1 MTGRHASGGAQV
13 GLTGSTGSAVAAAPT
28 TAPGPGAELPAEPAS
43 VTGPGVTEPAVTEPA
58 VTQPAVT
65 QPAVP
70 EPRPAADDGS
80 ALNPAT
86 TDAVSAKRLAAAT
99 RWMVAGRLVT
109 QASRLL
115 VSVVL
120 ARLLSPE
127 AFGVVAVAM
136 TTIVAL
142 EVVKDLGTGAAVI
155 QRPTVDQRLLSS
167 VFYLNIVGGLV
178 AAGLMVAGAPLIA
191 DFFDVPASAPVVRAF
206 ALVIAI
212 GGLTQVHHAMLRRS
226 MRFNAVASVEMA
238 AALTTGVLS
247 IGLALGG
254 LGVWSMVW
262 GNVAGAAAGSLM
274 AWLRSGWKPSRMFGF
289 GPLREIAGFSAHTAG
304 YNVTTFLLQN
314 TDKLLVGRWLGTAPL
329 GVYSLAQRTI
339 SYPLESI
346 SRVLMTVLFP
356 AFARAQDDDDLLRKG
371 YTRAAGAVAFV
382 TLPVMV
388 GAAAVSEPLVRTVL
402 GRHWEDLIPLMWFMA
417 PAGALGALLSCVNTL
432 YSAKGRAD
440 WMFRW
445 GLASGAFTLGGF
457 AVGLQWGLQGLAIA
471 YLAVN
476 VIQVPVGY
484 ALVLRLIDMPLSAMA
499 RALAPYFA
507 MTALMAAAAWGTA
520 FGLQEAGVGSATQ
533 LAAGVVAGVV
543 VYGGLTLWWR
553 PAAFKDVLTLIRHRG

>member
-1 MTGRHASGGAQV
+1 MPAPPASG
-13 GLTGSTGSAVAAAPT
+13 
-28 TAPGPGAELPAEPAS
+28 
-43 VTGPGVTEPAVTEPA
+43 
-58 VTQPAVT
+58 QPA
-65 QPAVP
+65 P
-70 EPRPAADDGS
+70 DDR
-80 ALNPAT
+80 APDARA
-86 TDAVSAKRLAAAT
+86 AVSTTRLASAT

-115 VSVVL
+115 VSVIL
-120 ARLLSPE
+120 ARLLTPE

-167 VFYLNIVGGLV
+167 VFYLNVVAGFT
-178 AAGLMVAGAPLIA
+178 AAGLMAGGAPLIA
-191 DFFDVPASAPVVRAF
+191 AAFDVPDATPVVRAF
-206 ALVIAI
+206 ALVLAI

-226 MRFNAVASVEMA
+226 MKFNAVASVEMVG
-238 AALTTGVLS
+238 ALVNGLVS
-247 IGLALGG
+247 IGLAVAG

-262 GNVAGAAAGSLM
+262 GNVAAAVVGSVV

-289 GPLREIAGFSAHTAG
+289 GPLRENAWFSAHTAG

-356 AFARAQDDDDLLRKG
+356 AFARAQDDEELLRKG

-388 GAAAVSEPLVRTVL
+388 GAAVVAEPLVRTVL
-402 GRHWEDLIPLMWFMA
+402 TEKWEPLIPLLWFMA

-445 GLASGAFTLGGF
+445 GLASGAFTLAAF
-457 AVGLQWGLQGLAIA
+457 AVGLQWGLQGLAVA
-471 YLAVN
+471 YLAVM
-476 VIQVPVGY
+476 VVQVPVGY
-484 ALVLRLIDMPLSAMA
+484 AIVLRLVHMRLRTMA

-507 MTALMAAAAWGTA
+507 MTALMAAATW
-520 FGLQEAGVGSATQ
+520 AT
-533 LAAGVVAGVV
+533 VAGLERADAESHWQLLAGIAVGAL
-543 VYGGLTLWWR
+543 VYGGLAAWWR
-553 PAAFKDVLTLIRHRG
+553 PPAFRDVVTVIRHRD

>member
-1 MTGRHASGGAQV
+1 MTARHPEVPTVQAPDEPP
-13 GLTGSTGSAVAAAPT
+13 VAPAA
-28 TAPGPGAELPAEPAS
+28 PAEPPGTQGA
-43 VTGPGVTEPAVTEPA
+43 PGVGDPAPDA
-58 VTQPAVT
+58 RA
-65 QPAVP
+65 
-70 EPRPAADDGS
+70 
-80 ALNPAT
+80 
-86 TDAVSAKRLAAAT
+86 AVSTTRLASAT

-109 QASRLL
+109 QASRLI

-120 ARLLSPE
+120 ARLLTPE

-142 EVVKDLGTGAAVI
+142 EIVKDLGTGAAVI
-155 QRPTVDQRLLSS
+155 QRPAVDQRLLSS
-167 VFYLNIVGGLV
+167 VFYLNIVAGLV

-191 DFFDVPASAPVVRAF
+191 AFFDVPDATPVVRAF
-206 ALVIAI
+206 ALVLAI

-226 MRFNAVASVEMA
+226 MRFNAVAAVEMT
-238 AALTTGVLS
+238 AALTNGVLS
-247 IGLALGG
+247 IALALLG

-262 GNVAGAAAGSLM
+262 GNVAGAVVGSVI
-274 AWLRSGWKPSRMFGF
+274 AWLRSGWKPSRMFGIA
-289 GPLREIAGFSAHTAG
+289 PLKEIAGFSAHTAG

-329 GVYSLAQRTI
+329 GIYSLAQRTI

-356 AFARAQDDDDLLRKG
+356 AFARAQDDDELLRKG

-388 GAAAVSEPLVRTVL
+388 GAAVVAEPLVRTVL
-402 GRHWEDLIPLMWFMA
+402 TDKWEPLISLLWFMA

-445 GLASGAFTLGGF
+445 GLASGTFTLAAF
-457 AVGLQWGLQGLAIA
+457 ALGLQWGLQGLAVA
-471 YLAVN
+471 YLGVM
-476 VIQVPVGY
+476 VVQVPVGY
-484 ALVLRLIDMPLSAMA
+484 AIVLRLVHMRLRTMG

-507 MTALMAAAAWGTA
+507 MTALMAGATWATVA
-520 FGLQEAGVGSATQ
+520 GLARADAESHWQLLAGVA
-533 LAAGVVAGVV
+533 AGVV
-543 VYGGLTLWWR
+543 VYGGLAIWWR
-553 PAAFKDVLTLIRHRG
+553 PPAFRDVVTVIRHRD

>member
-1 MTGRHASGGAQV
+1 M
-13 GLTGSTGSAVAAAPT
+13 
-28 TAPGPGAELPAEPAS
+28 AEPAEPTMS
-43 VTGPGVTEPAVTEPA
+43 LEPTAFEPSSS
-58 VTQPAVT
+58 
-65 QPAVP
+65 
-70 EPRPAADDGS
+70 EPVIS
-80 ALNPAT
+80 T
-86 TDAVSAKRLAAAT
+86 TSLAAAT
-99 RWMVAGRLVT
+99 RWLVAGRIVT
-109 QASRLL
+109 QASRLV

-120 ARLLSPE
+120 ARLLTPE

-155 QRPTVDQRLLSS
+155 QRPSVDQRLLSS
-167 VFYLNIVGGLV
+167 VFYLNIVAGFV
-178 AAGLMVAGAPLIA
+178 AAGLMVVGAPLIA
-191 DFFDVPASAPVVRAF
+191 EFFDVPASAPVVRAF
-206 ALVIAI
+206 ALVLAI
-212 GGLTQVHHAMLRRS
+212 GGLTQVHHALLRRA
-226 MRFNAVASVEMA
+226 MRFNVVASIEMTG
-238 AALTTGVLS
+238 ALTNGVVS
-247 IGLALGG
+247 IALALGG

-262 GNVAGAAAGSLM
+262 GNVAGVALGSVV
-274 AWLRSGWKPSRMFGF
+274 AWVRSGWTPSRMFGF

-346 SRVLMTVLFP
+346 SRVLMTILFP
-356 AFARAQDDDDLLRKG
+356 AFARAQDDNELLRKG

-388 GAAAVSEPLVRTVL
+388 GAAVVAQPLVETVL
-402 GRHWEDLIPLMWFMA
+402 HEAWQPLVPLLWFMA

-440 WMFRW
+440 QMFRW
-445 GLASGAFTLGGF
+445 GVASGVFTLAAF
-457 AVGLQWGLQGLAIA
+457 AVGLQWDLQGLAVA
-471 YLAVN
+471 YLVAM

-484 ALVLRLIDMPLSAMA
+484 AFVLRLIDMPLRHMA

-507 MTALMAAAAWGTA
+507 MTALMAVAVALAVV
-520 FGLQEAGVGSATQ
+520 GLDRAGAGALWQLVAGIGVGV
-533 LAAGVVAGVV
+533 G
-543 VYGGLTLWWR
+543 VYGGLAVWWR
-553 PAAFKDVLTLIRHRG
+553 PPAVHDVVTVIRHRD